1 MGKGGKRLRALRLK
15 VRVGDPTEGLTCLL
29 CNRPTADVGSPD
41 WKGAP
46 GCEYEALFLNL
57 GGSACAGLHK
67 RCYERAMQGNLRRT
81 WLAGAR

>member
-29 CNRPTADVGSPD
+29 CHCPTADIGSPD

-46 GCEYEALFLNL
+46 GCEYEVFFLNL

-67 RCYERAMQGNLRRT
+67 RCYEMAMRGTLRTSRSVE
-81 WLAGAR
+81 AR